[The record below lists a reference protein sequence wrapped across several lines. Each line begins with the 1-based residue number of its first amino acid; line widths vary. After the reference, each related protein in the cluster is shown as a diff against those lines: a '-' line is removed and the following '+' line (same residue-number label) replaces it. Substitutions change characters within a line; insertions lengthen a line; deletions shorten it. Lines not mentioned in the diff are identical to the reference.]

1 MRRQPG
7 EEKGKVCRGKGRE
20 TLSPEQL
27 KQSPDRIGLRNRMR
41 IIIFI
46 FVFFYYR
53 PFYRLL
59 SPRSVLKHRG
69 KKNSTVGYQQFIRT
83 L

>member
-1 MRRQPG
+1 MF
-7 EEKGKVCRGKGRE
+7 RGKGRE

-46 FVFFYYR
+46 FVFFITDR
-53 PFYRLL
+53 
-59 SPRSVLKHRG
+59 
-69 KKNSTVGYQQFIRT
+69 FIDCYH
-83 L
+83 LVPC